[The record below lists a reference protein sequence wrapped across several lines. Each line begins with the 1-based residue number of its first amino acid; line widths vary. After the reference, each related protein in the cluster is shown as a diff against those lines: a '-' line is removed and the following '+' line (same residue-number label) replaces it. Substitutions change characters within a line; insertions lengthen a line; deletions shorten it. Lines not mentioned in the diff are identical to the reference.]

1 MKHRIQPGAWK
12 LGQRIGQGSFGEVY
26 VGMDTKRGQ
35 LIAVKALVL
44 GSVRLSSKCDRRGT
58 EASLVE
64 QDEEASTSLLQEI
77 QLMKNLEHPNI
88 VRYLGAEVSVSVS
101 GAS

>member
-1 MKHRIQPGAWK
+1 MLLLVPSLTCCYSSARSSVMKHRIQPGAWK

-44 GSVRLSSKCDRRGT
+44 GSVRLNG
-58 EASLVE
+58 
-64 QDEEASTSLLQEI
+64 
-77 QLMKNLEHPNI
+77 QLRLSW
-88 VRYLGAEVSVSVS
+88 R
-101 GAS
+101 